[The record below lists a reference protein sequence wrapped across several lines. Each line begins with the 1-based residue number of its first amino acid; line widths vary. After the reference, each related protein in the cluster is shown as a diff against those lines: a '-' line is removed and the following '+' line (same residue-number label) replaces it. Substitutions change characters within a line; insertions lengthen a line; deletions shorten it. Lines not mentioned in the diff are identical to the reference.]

1 MRIVNRI
8 FCAAKDRRT
17 PNPCQQDDLHQTMLL
32 CAKTLSN
39 LSSCSRSRSKMAA
52 QRVISV
58 LLEMAKLLDEDI
70 KQSCALT
77 ITRLAMDVGC
87 CEKIIH
93 QGAMTAIVTMSRC
106 GFEDVA
112 TGRLCAAALRQLC
125 ITGFDNHLFEKMPQ
139 SQIKDAVKAVVSL
152 IGPDVRTNQDCSRTI
167 YSLFHTE
174 LVEMMMSSSKL
185 ASHRRHCESTCTSL
199 VEKCTNPSEE

>member
-1 MRIVNRI
+1 M
-8 FCAAKDRRT
+8 T
-17 PNPCQQDDLHQTMLL
+17 
-32 CAKTLSN
+32 
-39 LSSCSRSRSKMAA
+39 A

-58 LLEMAKLLDEDI
+58 LLDMAKLSDEDV

-77 ITRLAMDVGC
+77 ITRLAMDVSC

-106 GFEDVA
+106 GFNDLT

-139 SQIKDAVKAVVSL
+139 TQIKDAVKAVVSL
-152 IGPDVRTNQDCSRTI
+152 IGPDTRTNQNCSRTI
-167 YSLFHTE
+167 YSLFLQDGLIET
-174 LVEMMMSSSKL
+174 MMNDGALDAIVSLS
-185 ASHRRHCESTCTSL
+185 ASNDPTIVTWCSRALYHLSCITRQGG
-199 VEKCTNPSEE
+199 